1 MCSREAI
8 INIGMG
14 CQFLVRGATT
24 ISVLVL
30 VACQKGI
37 SICGPERRLS
47 SRHAGECRTHS
58 DCAVD
63 LAALN
68 RNVR

>member
-1 MCSREAI
+1 MWSREAI

-14 CQFLVRGATT
+14 CQFLVRRATT

-30 VACQKGI
+30 VACQEGI
-37 SICGPERRLS
+37 SIYVVQRGDYQAS
-47 SRHAGECRTHS
+47 MHS